1 MEGVLID
8 TAMFGSATAIMGGV
22 LLLAAAVCVSIL
34 GYTSDGEA
42 EGKRF
47 HWAEWPL
54 PEYKEATPAME
65 ELRLAA

>member
-1 MEGVLID
+1 MEGILTD
-8 TAMFGSATAIMGGV
+8 AAMFGSATAIMGWV
-22 LLLAAAVCVSIL
+22 LLLVAAVCVTIL

-54 PEYKEATPAME
+54 PESKEATPAME